1 MATAAVVWLRKSTP
15 VDSNEVK
22 AESKTEELRD
32 EPWVVTLHNDPI
44 TPMEYVVTILH
55 EIFSLGWVR
64 ASAIMLQAHVMG
76 AAEVGTFPAADAER
90 RVEAA
95 HARARAAG
103 WPLRL
108 SCGPA
113 A

>member
-1 MATAAVVWLRKSTP
+1 MAGAAAFLRKSTP
-15 VDSNEVK
+15 IDALDETV
-22 AESKTEELRD
+22 ESKTEELRD

-44 TPMEYVVTILH
+44 TPMEYVVTVLH

-64 ASAIMLQAHVMG
+64 ASAIMVRAHVMG
-76 AAEVGTFPAADAER
+76 AAEVGTFPAADAEK
-90 RVEAA
+90 RVDAA